1 MASSK
6 PSHAMI
12 DKASCTV
19 YIKTVQGA
27 IMRTIFEVLRDVVF
41 DSNMIISPTGLKIA
55 AMDTAKCSLVY
66 LRLFADNFEDFH
78 CSSET
83 RIGLNMSCI
92 HKLIKSAGSHDTVT
106 LFIENGSSHEL
117 GIIVEKP
124 EKSRTIFRLK
134 LLDIDGADINVPQ
147 FEFDSVI
154 TLPST
159 TFQRL
164 CRDMQNVAP
173 LMTIES
179 SGKSLS
185 LSCMGDFASQT
196 TVLGGGDDEEDDG
209 DMVIQSASTDII
221 RGTYS
226 LKYLT
231 LFGRASSLSN
241 AVTLFIKKNH
251 PLVIEYN
258 AGTLGS
264 LKFLLTP
271 VVEAEEEEE
280 DDEDA

>member
-1 MASSK
+1 
-6 PSHAMI
+6 MI
-12 DKASCTV
+12 DKASCKV
-19 YIKTVQGA
+19 FIKTVQGA
-27 IMRTIFEVLRDVVF
+27 VMRTIFEVLRDVIF
-41 DSNMIISPTGLKIA
+41 DSNLILSPTGLKIA
-55 AMDTAKCSLVY
+55 AMDSAKCSLVY
-66 LRLFADNFEDFH
+66 LKLHADAFEEYH
-78 CSSET
+78 CTSEV
-83 RIGLNMSCI
+83 RIGLNMASI
-92 HKLIKSAGSHDTVT
+92 YKLIKSAGSHDTVT
-106 LFIENGSSHEL
+106 LFIENESSHEL

-124 EKSRTIFRLK
+124 EKSRTVFHLK
-134 LLDIDGADINVPQ
+134 LLDVDGADISLPD
-147 FEFDSVI
+147 FEFDSVV

-179 SGKSLS
+179 SGSTLT
-185 LSCMGDFASQT
+185 LSCTGDFASQT
-196 TVLGGGDDEEDDG
+196 TVLGGGAQDDG
-209 DMVIQSASTDII
+209 DMVIETASSDII

-241 AVTLFIKKNH
+241 AVTLFIKKTH

-258 AGTLGS
+258 AGSLGS

-271 VVEAEEEEE
+271 VLNEE
-280 DDEDA
+280 DDDQ